1 MSFFKIKAICGKM
14 DSESGTRLNKDLDA
28 LRCTFD
34 GRFMCL
40 LSGIYNTKSPNQ
52 TLYVYLG
59 ITSQKKNKQI
69 HYKVTFSTYVACQ
82 QAYAY
87 SSIPPI

>member
-1 MSFFKIKAICGKM
+1 MSSFKIKAICGKM

-40 LSGIYNTKSPNQ
+40 L
-52 TLYVYLG
+52 VYLG

-82 QAYAY
+82 QAYTY